1 MSLFLSSRCLVV
13 FLLLLT
19 WVPWWIRLQCC
30 QTQDGK
36 SNSCQN
42 SQLSE
47 PEASFNPIG
56 RQQRPGDWGGP
67 GGPPFGRLVLI
78 MQRLAFPQT
87 CFDPSGFSLRSSP
100 NAPNNNCFLV
110 VSTIIK
116 RYIGEIRACAL
127 CRLFGRSNRKIWFC
141 SPFCKLI
148 FWSFSTKLN
157 PLISPCEQAIK
168 YKSVIPF

>member
-1 MSLFLSSRCLVV
+1 MIWSTVQNVVNVFISIQQMSRSIFAFVDMSPLMNPTSVL
-13 FLLLLT
+13 
-19 WVPWWIRLQCC
+19 P
-30 QTQDGK
+30 DGK

-42 SQLSE
+42 SQLSK

-100 NAPNNNCFLV
+100 SAPNNNCFLV

-116 RYIGEIRACAL
+116 RYLLSHR
-127 CRLFGRSNRKIWFC
+127 
-141 SPFCKLI
+141 
-148 FWSFSTKLN
+148 
-157 PLISPCEQAIK
+157 
-168 YKSVIPF
+168 